1 MIRTVVCHKEG
12 CSGNKFYIET
22 IENKI
27 KATCKECNSEY
38 LYDVRDDNGYELVA
52 SCTSCKNDSFK
63 LFRDINKKKIYA
75 KCSECGNPPER
86 IFVDPDGIQISYET
100 KLLQEIKD
108 ELTGVNQRLCNLDIK
123 VENVDRG
130 QSILEESLAYVN
142 KYIVE
147 ER

>member
-12 CSGNKFYIET
+12 CSGNRFYIET
-22 IENKI
+22 VENKI
-27 KATCKECNSEY
+27 KAICRECNSEY
-38 LYDVRDDNGYELVA
+38 LYDAGNTGYELVS
-52 SCTSCKNDSFK
+52 SCTSCRNDSFK
-63 LFRDINKKKIYA
+63 LFKDMNTSKIYA
-75 KCSECGNPPER
+75 KCTECGNPPER
-86 IFVDPDGIQISYET
+86 IFVDPDGIQIPYET

-108 ELTGVNQRLCNLDIK
+108 EIVGVNQRLCNLDIK
-123 VENVDRG
+123 LENVERG